1 MHTVLAMIP
10 GLHQFEEYV
19 PEIVNNDGA
28 QVLNWVSKH
37 TYSPQNSLKIKNI
50 FRKPFPPN
58 SAVSDWLW
66 DLN

>member
-28 QVLNWVSKH
+28 QVLN
-37 TYSPQNSLKIKNI
+37 
-50 FRKPFPPN
+50 
-58 SAVSDWLW
+58 
-66 DLN
+66 